1 MGAGNFFEF
10 CGLQNAGKTISLS
23 VRNCISQ
30 DLFIKKKN
38 GHAKSLSMHFLSV
51 LTDRVH
57 QLQKGL
63 RPFTGC
69 VE

>member
-1 MGAGNFFEF
+1 MNFVVFRTLEKLSAYQLETAF
-10 CGLQNAGKTISLS
+10 PKTCSL
-23 VRNCISQ
+23 
-30 DLFIKKKN
+30 KKKN
-38 GHAKSLSMHFLSV
+38 GHTKSLSMHFLSV